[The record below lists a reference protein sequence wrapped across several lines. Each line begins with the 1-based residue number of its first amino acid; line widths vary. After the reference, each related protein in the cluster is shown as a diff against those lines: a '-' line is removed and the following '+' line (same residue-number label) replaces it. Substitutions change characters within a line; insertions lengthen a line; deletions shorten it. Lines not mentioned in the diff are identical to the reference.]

1 MRRLVV
7 AAAVL
12 LLAGCSVTGAP
23 PADVPR
29 VGAVV
34 KPGVPLPPAR
44 GEARL
49 MVRTT
54 ALRDGVQ
61 TPVSLPCEASSRYVG
76 ARFTSPALILLP
88 DFGTSAPPVTVTCR
102 ANGLEGR
109 ATSVPVL
116 GQGRGGGGGWPM
128 VGVSVGTGDVSGVG
142 VGLGWSAGGR
152 SGGTGALTVSYPDLD
167 ILVQ

>member
-1 MRRLVV
+1 MRRLAA

-12 LLAGCSVTGAP
+12 LLGGCSVSTAP

-29 VGAVV
+29 VGSVV
-34 KPGVPLPPAR
+34 RPGVALPPAR

-61 TPVSLPCEASSRYVG
+61 TPVGLPCEASSRYVG

-102 ANGLEGR
+102 AGGLAGS
-109 ATSVPVL
+109 ATSTPIL
-116 GQGRGGGGGWPM
+116 GQGRGGGGWPM

-142 VGLGWSAGGR
+142 VGLGWSAGGQ
-152 SGGTGALTVSYPDLD
+152 SGGVGALTVSYPDLD